1 MKKLLVVPILLLSLT
16 LGATNYYVKTGGND
30 GLAGTSDAT
39 AWATLTKVQSSTFSA
54 GDSIL
59 FRRGDTFRGSLYR
72 NNEDGTPTNWIY
84 WGAYGTGAKPK
95 ILGAKDISATGDWT
109 NHSGN
114 IWKTTATLGT
124 VQDDISNLIFNNEA
138 FCGYKK
144 KYIDSLNAQGKF
156 FYNPADNILYLYSA
170 SNPGTFYTH
179 IEAAGHHDLRQG
191 LCYWISCDYIHI
203 ADLDVRY
210 SSGAGIETHTGNV
223 FIIERCDVSWIGGE
237 WLLSDLGDLRRLGNG
252 ISLIQSNDSITVRNC
267 HAHQCFDAGISPQY
281 WSASMSMTN
290 MWMYNNVVTNCWY
303 SYETWAGTGITLSNV
318 HFYNNT
324 CIGAGDCWSGTILQ
338 RPDPDGASHI
348 LIHTLVGTVSDLTVR
363 NNILINSTHFGYKV
377 NNNVSKLTADYN
389 VILCDTVA
397 YLNETN
403 KYTTLAAWVSAAT
416 QDAHSIDD
424 DPLFV
429 STTDFNLQSTSPAKD
444 TGVQLGLTTDYAGTT
459 RGYLPDIGAYEIED
473 IKLPTLNGAVIII
486 GGKLQTIRK

>member
-1 MKKLLVVPILLLSLT
+1 MRRLLTILLLLAT
-16 LGATNYYVKTGGND
+16 LSAGATTYYVKTGGND

-39 AWATLTKVQSSTFSA
+39 AWATLTKVQSSSFSA

-59 FRRGDTFRGSLYR
+59 FRRGDTFRGALYR
-72 NNEDGTPTNWIY
+72 NNEDGTPSNWIY
-84 WGAYGTGAKPK
+84 WGAYGTGNKPK
-95 ILGAKDISATGDWT
+95 ILGSKDMSATSAWT

-114 IWKTTATLGT
+114 VWKTSATLGT
-124 VQDDISNLIFNNEA
+124 SQDDISNLIFNNEA
-138 FCGYKK
+138 SCGIKK
-144 KYIDSLNAQGKF
+144 KSLDSLNAQGKF
-156 FYNPADNILYLYSA
+156 FYNRTDDLVYLYSA

-191 LCYWISCDYIHI
+191 LLYWINCAYIHI

-223 FIIERCDVSWIGGE
+223 FIIERCKASFCGGE
-237 WLLSDLGDLRRLGNG
+237 WLVVDDASLTRLGNG

-267 HAHQCFDAGISPQY
+267 WAHQCYDAGISPQY
-281 WSASMSMTN
+281 WSASMTMTN

-318 HFYNNT
+318 HFYHNT
-324 CIGAGDCWSGTILQ
+324 CVDAGDCWSASQ
-338 RPDPDGASHI
+338 RPDPDGASHV
-348 LIHTLVGTVSDLTVR
+348 LIHTLAGTVSNVTVR

-403 KYTTLAAWVSAAT
+403 KYTTLAAWVSAAS
-416 QDAHSIDD
+416 QDTHSIDD

-444 TGVQLGLTTDYAGTT
+444 IGVQLGLTTDYAGTT
-459 RGYLPDIGAYEIED
+459 RGYLPDVGAYEYED
-473 IKLPTLNGAVIII
+473 IRIGTI
-486 GGKLQTIRK
+486 GGKAKTLGGGNVVTIRK